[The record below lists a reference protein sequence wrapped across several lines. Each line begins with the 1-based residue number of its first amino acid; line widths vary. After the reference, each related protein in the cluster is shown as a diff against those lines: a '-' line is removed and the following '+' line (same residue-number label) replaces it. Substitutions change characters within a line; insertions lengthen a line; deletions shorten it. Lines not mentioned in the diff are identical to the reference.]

1 MKLLCPVSAIFHA
14 FPLLSSALPDSQ
26 NLFYEVCSFQA
37 SCFIYSSF
45 MAMLKET
52 LQLIELSLKYYGTFF
67 QGASFS
73 PEAGLPHL
81 SYGTL
86 EV

>member
-1 MKLLCPVSAIFHA
+1 
-14 FPLLSSALPDSQ
+14 
-26 NLFYEVCSFQA
+26 
-37 SCFIYSSF
+37 

>member
-1 MKLLCPVSAIFHA
+1 
-14 FPLLSSALPDSQ
+14 
-26 NLFYEVCSFQA
+26 
-37 SCFIYSSF
+37 

-67 QGASFS
+67 QGASLA